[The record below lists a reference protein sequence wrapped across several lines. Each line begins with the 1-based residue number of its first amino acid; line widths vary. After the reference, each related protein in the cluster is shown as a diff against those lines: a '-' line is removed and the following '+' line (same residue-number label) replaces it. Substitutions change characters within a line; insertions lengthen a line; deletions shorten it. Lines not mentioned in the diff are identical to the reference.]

1 MVRVE
6 AKLTNE
12 FLEQL
17 GNVNKESARKVEV
30 HLAEFEQFV
39 KREYQ
44 EDLDSLVEKN
54 DILMILHCSSG
65 LRILV

>member
-54 DILMILHCSSG
+54 
-65 LRILV
+65 